1 MSKQSTISY
10 SPSIYKEG
18 SFEVLSCG
26 LLVGTIDKAGTNF
39 VARPHR
45 HRHAEF
51 STIEGAVGYFSN
63 CFPLGAQT
71 AEILGNK
78 IDNQIKLLL

>member
-1 MSKQSTISY
+1 MSKNITF
-10 SPSIYKEG
+10 SPSIYQAG

-26 LLVGTIDKAGTNF
+26 LLVGTIDKAGENF

-45 HRHAEF
+45 HKHAEF
-51 STIEGAVGYFSN
+51 SGMDGALGYFAA

-71 AEILGNK
+71 AEILGDK
-78 IDNQIKLLL
+78 IDNQIKLFL